1 MGRILLEEYDT
12 EPWGVLKPEY
22 VIERPEK
29 TFPEIVV
36 CEFSAALIQDIVAK
50 YEAKKVAR

>member
-36 CEFSAALIQDIVAK
+36 DRKSV
-50 YEAKKVAR
+50 V